1 MPCLRSNR
9 RPRGF
14 VLVAVLWVIAA
25 LALLV
30 AAAVYAVRIDTRQAF
45 VTLTSARAEALL
57 DGALTLAAAELAAN
71 PQAMPTAPTVREYTL
86 EGERIQ
92 VDILRTAGFISLNSA
107 PPELLQKLFQHGA
120 GLDEATSR
128 QLAACVVDWRDA
140 DDTPQPD
147 GAEAADYLAAGLPP
161 PRNGEFLDEADLAQV
176 LGITADVHDR
186 IRPLL
191 IAEAGSG
198 AGGVNA
204 YAAEAPVLTVLADG
218 NAAQV
223 ARLLEVRERF
233 RDRANVDEALT
244 AFNNVSPPLAFNL
257 PWVHPRFRLRA
268 HWQAPSENGA
278 PQVRW
283 LRVAEVAI
291 QNNPQNTG
299 DPPWQWFNIVALQR
313 EPAPA
318 APE

>member
-1 MPCLRSNR
+1 MPCQRSNR

-14 VLVAVLWVIAA
+14 VLIAVLWVSAA

-30 AAAVYAVRIDTRQAF
+30 AAAVYAVRIDTRQGFAA
-45 VTLTSARAEALL
+45 LQSARAQALL
-57 DGALTLAAAELAAN
+57 DGALTLAAAELAADAQQL
-71 PQAMPTAPTVREYTL
+71 PLAPTVREYTL

-92 VDILRTAGFISLNSA
+92 VDILRTAAFISLNSA

-120 GLDEATSR
+120 GLDEATAR
-128 QLAACVVDWRDA
+128 QLAARVIDWRDA
-140 DDTPQPD
+140 DDTPQPG
-147 GAEAADYLAAGLPP
+147 GAEAAEYLAAGLAP

-176 LGITADVHDR
+176 LGITADVHDK

-191 IAEAGSG
+191 IADAGG
-198 AGGVNA
+198 GGGGVNA

-218 NAAQV
+218 NHAQV
-223 ARLLEVRERF
+223 ARLLAVRERF

-244 AFNNVSPPLAFNL
+244 AFNNVSPPLAFNQ

-268 HWQAPSENGA
+268 HWQAPPGDGA
-278 PQVRW
+278 PAVRW

-291 QNNPQNTG
+291 LNNPQNSG
-299 DPPWQWFNIVALQR
+299 GAPWQWQNIAALQR
-313 EPAPA
+313 EPAPD
-318 APE
+318 APQ